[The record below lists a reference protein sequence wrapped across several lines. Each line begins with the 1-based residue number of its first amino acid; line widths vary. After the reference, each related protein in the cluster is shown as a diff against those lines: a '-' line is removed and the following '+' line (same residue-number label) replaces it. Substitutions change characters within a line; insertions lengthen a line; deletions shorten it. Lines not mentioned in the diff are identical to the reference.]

1 VPRRV
6 QQPPEF
12 LIDRRSSACRRN
24 LGAKLVV
31 HTLRSIYGE
40 VRAQTIPDEEWIP
53 EAAALG
59 RLLLTKD
66 DRIRRYPPAREAAR
80 ASGAKIF
87 CLPNAHMTTL
97 QMRERFLNN
106 LNRIVQRGRR
116 DGPFMC
122 AVDRDGL
129 RLLRPR
135 PSE

>member
-12 LIDRRSSACRRN
+12 LIDRN
-24 LGAKLVV
+24 LGVRLADAIRERSYVV

-129 RLLRPR
+129 RLLWPR
-135 PSE
+135 P